1 MVAAAVLVGF
11 DCHIVERIVERIG
24 RIERIAEHIAHTA
37 GRIVAGLVVSTVVAS
52 ANTLVTVVDVVG
64 RPCVTENHIDFLIH
78 FLRGSLQVGHKKSFP
93 LMSRS
98 WTFQADRKLRK
109 NRPLSGRSW
118 TFLVGRTVL
127 TVSCPDVRHMWS
139 VPHRGRLR
147 TRGRQFD
154 LQSDGV
160 LPLQQQQTL

>member
-64 RPCVTENHIDFLIH
+64 RPCVTENHIDFL
-78 FLRGSLQVGHKKSFP
+78 RKGVLQVIHEG
-93 LMSRS
+93 
-98 WTFQADRKLRK
+98 
-109 NRPLSGRSW
+109 
-118 TFLVGRTVL
+118 VGT
-127 TVSCPDVRHMWS
+127 
-139 VPHRGRLR
+139 
-147 TRGRQFD
+147 
-154 LQSDGV
+154 
-160 LPLQQQQTL
+160 